1 MSRIQP
7 VPSESRAT
15 AAAAYFLGFVT
26 GVAVL
31 LRRPADPYVRFHAWQ
46 SILFSAVVTIA
57 VLAMDFVPLLGLGL
71 VLVFALGG
79 IATWAV
85 LCVLAW
91 RGRWVMLPLL
101 GDVALERARAGGAPA
116 GPRA

>member
-1 MSRIQP
+1 MNRSQP
-7 VPSESRAT
+7 VSPESRTA

-26 GVAVL
+26 GAAIL
-31 LRRPADPYVRFHAWQ
+31 LRGPADPYVRFHAWQ
-46 SILFSAVVTIA
+46 SILFSAAVTIA

-71 VLVFALGG
+71 VLVFVLGG

-101 GDVALERARAGGAPA
+101 GDVALERARAAGA
-116 GPRA
+116 RDSQH